1 VEAIIQEV
9 VSTVHAVDGSALL
22 DERTMGQI
30 VRAVVA
36 AIEIRQAQEGRRSAD
51 TGTRAPA
58 AARGIPT

>member
-9 VSTVHAVDGSALL
+9 VSTVRAVDGRALL

-36 AIEIRQAQEGRRSAD
+36 TVEARQTQEERRVAD

-58 AARGIPT
+58 AARGMPT